1 MDEILRDEPEI
12 GFGADPFNPHK
23 PRPVEVVGG
32 KSADELRN
40 RVMQSCPRVPGVYG
54 MLDRRG
60 ALIYVGKSKSLR
72 SRLLSYFAASNARE
86 KGGRIIENARAIQW
100 ETQPSEFAALVREQ
114 HLIRRFSPRWNVQG
128 VPQRQR
134 PVYLCLG
141 RSPAYFF
148 LAAVPPPECIG
159 VEGPFFGAARM
170 RSAVDCLNKVFRL
183 RDCSEKQLFH
193 FAEQLQLFDLEH
205 RPGCLRLEV
214 GTCVGPCA
222 AGCTRSEYDQQ
233 VNAAESFLDGFNQEP
248 LTAMR
253 EQMRSAAANRQ
264 YELASRAHQTI
275 KSLEYIDRKLVML
288 ARARRRYTF
297 IYAVP
302 GYDGCGAWY
311 LIHCGEIA
319 DVVAAPRDQREYE
332 LLHEKIGHWAAVTSE
347 RLPRGHG
354 QYPHTLQ
361 LVASWFRKHREELD
375 ATFATSQTFQPGSTR
390 TRSSTRNS
398 SSTRTHLVRGV
409 TRAL

>member
-1 MDEILRDEPEI
+1 MDEMLRDEPEI
-12 GFGADPFNPHK
+12 GFGADPFNPHE

-32 KSADELRN
+32 KSADDLKKQ
-40 RVMQSCPRVPGVYG
+40 VMQACPRVPGVYG
-54 MLDRRG
+54 MLDRKG
-60 ALIYVGKSKSLR
+60 CLIYVGKSKSLR

-114 HLIRRFSPRWNVQG
+114 HLIRKLSPRWNVQG

-141 RSPAYFF
+141 RNPAYFF
-148 LAAVPPPECIG
+148 LAATPPPDCVG
-159 VEGPFFGAARM
+159 VEGPFLGASRM
-170 RSAVDCLNKVFRL
+170 RNAVDCLNKVFML

-193 FAEQLQLFDLEH
+193 FAEQMQLFDLEH

-222 AGCTRSEYDQQ
+222 AACTRSQYDRQ
-233 VNAAESFLDGFNQEP
+233 VNAAESFLDGFNHEP
-248 LTAMR
+248 LLAMR
-253 EQMRSAAANRQ
+253 RQMRRAAENRQ
-264 YELASRAHQTI
+264 YELAGRAHAMT
-275 KSLEYIDRKLVML
+275 KSLEYVDRKLGML

-302 GYDGCGAWY
+302 GFDGCGAWY

-319 DVVAAPRDQREYE
+319 DVVAAPRDRNEYRR
-332 LLHEKIGHWAAVTSE
+332 LHEKIGHWSAVTSE
-347 RLPRGHG
+347 RLARGHG

-361 LVASWFRKHREELD
+361 LVASWFRKHRDELQ
-375 ATFATSQTFQPGSTR
+375 ATFPPSQAFKDSHF
-390 TRSSTRNS
+390 RSRSDS
-398 SSTRTHLVRGV
+398 GV
-409 TRAL
+409 SGAL